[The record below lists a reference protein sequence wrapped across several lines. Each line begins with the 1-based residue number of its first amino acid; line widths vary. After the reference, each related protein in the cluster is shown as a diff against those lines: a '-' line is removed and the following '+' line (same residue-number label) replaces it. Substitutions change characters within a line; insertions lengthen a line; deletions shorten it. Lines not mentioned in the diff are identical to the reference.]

1 MTALCLLLHAAPYR
15 HSSRIWLTA
24 IGASLVLLGAAAC
37 GGDSDLTGPA
47 AEGCGA
53 GPYFTAL
60 PAALADIDGISV
72 LGGIDAPGHTLP
84 TDHAGI
90 FLRTEGATV
99 FAPGAMQVTTL
110 RRTTYLV
117 SPSRQGH
124 TDFSA
129 FFQLCSAVSGWFG
142 HLSTIAPV
150 IPTPSGGWKH
160 CQTYSTSTETVESC
174 EAILDRVTVTAGTP
188 LGTSGFSIALGLMS
202 VDFGLLDSRVN
213 NNYVA
218 RWRFPE
224 GTLRSICA
232 WDQFDAT
239 NKAAL
244 YTKLG
249 DRSRPSTVPAGEP
262 RCGTM
267 VVDVA
272 ETAKGV
278 WALPSETQPLAGN
291 ETGYITLANYPYRPQ
306 DELALSVAP
315 TTLGAMVA
323 VVSRATTGRVN
334 RAFEQVTNDGLVYC
348 YGPDVR
354 RQGLNWLLTLT
365 SPTALKIR
373 MVTATVAVPN
383 ICAADPGTWSM
394 DGAISMVR

>member
-1 MTALCLLLHAAPYR
+1 MPKRSTISARRRNPARRLAWLLAPLAMLL
-15 HSSRIWLTA
+15 S
-24 IGASLVLLGAAAC
+24 GACASDPTGAAAQ
-37 GGDSDLTGPA
+37 A
-47 AEGCGA
+47 CGA
-53 GPYFTAL
+53 APLFTAL
-60 PAALADIDGISV
+60 PAALSNIEGISV
-72 LGGIDAPGHTLP
+72 IGGIDAPGHTLP

-90 FLRTEGATV
+90 FLSTEGATV
-99 FAPGAMQVTTL
+99 FAPGTMQITTL

-117 SPSRQGH
+117 SPRRQGH

-129 FFQLCSAVSGWFG
+129 FFQICNAVSGWFG
-142 HLSTIAPV
+142 HLSTIAPT
-150 IPTPSGGWKH
+150 IPTPAGGWKN
-160 CQTYSTSTETVESC
+160 CQTYSTSSETVESC
-174 EAILDRVTVTAGTP
+174 EGTLDGVTVAAGQP
-188 LGTSGFSIALGLMS
+188 VGTSGFSIALGLMS

-218 RWRFPE
+218 RWRYPD
-224 GTLRSICA
+224 GTFRAICA

-244 YTKLG
+244 YTKLSN
-249 DRSRPSTVPAGEP
+249 RSRPSTVPAGEP

-272 ETAKGV
+272 GTAKGV

-315 TTLGAMVA
+315 TTLGAMVG

-348 YGPDVR
+348 YGPDVLW
-354 RQGLNWLLTLT
+354 QGRNWLLTLT
-365 SPTALKIR
+365 SLTTLKIR